1 MVAILQNKS
10 QTFRMVISEKAK
22 RYGSDTKPI
31 KLSIDDLEKIEVTL
45 NEVKTK
51 YDENLIKL
59 GNVYEFLGYSR
70 YYFFNEDYLLSFING
85 FIFLEAIV
93 SNMWSNLMEKEFAG
107 MGKSLINERDWVLSI
122 KIDVLYMGKVL
133 EPDDRE
139 MMHSLRKIRN
149 GIFLYESINTVT
161 WDAKDDFNSPVK

>member
-1 MVAILQNKS
+1 
-10 QTFRMVISEKAK
+10 MVISEKAK